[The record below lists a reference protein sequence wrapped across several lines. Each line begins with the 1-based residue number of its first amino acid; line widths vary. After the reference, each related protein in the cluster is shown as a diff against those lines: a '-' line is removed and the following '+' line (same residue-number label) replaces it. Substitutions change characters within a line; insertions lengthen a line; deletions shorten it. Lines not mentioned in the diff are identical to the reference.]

1 MKPYSDWI
9 KIDLHIHTNK
19 SNETKTNDYK
29 GIFDVD
35 TLYTKLK
42 NNVDLFSLTDHNII
56 NVDVYEKYLS
66 EHNKDDDPQLLLGIE
81 LDVLIKEESFHTLVI
96 FQELNIEEIKNIS
109 TNLENKYVKKNQDI
123 KERKLTFDD
132 IHDLFKEY
140 EFIIIPHANKNE
152 NSIVNAAQKDGLLKE
167 IQTMVLLQYF
177 GLEKTKETHKEIFN
191 NGFNNKLNITFQNFD
206 DIPYIN
212 FSDNHNINKY
222 PCHHKWEN
230 NIENYKICYIKGKS
244 NFESIRFA
252 LIDPKHRIKKA
263 CDIETIEKD
272 NIDYIQS
279 LTIPN
284 YNENECNFEF
294 RNQCKLEFSPHLNVF
309 IGGRSSG
316 KSLLMSLI
324 TSNIDSLKSKIYS
337 EKLNRQ
343 VKLKLKS
350 SSGVDGTV
358 SLNEDKII
366 YIKQGEIVEYFEKK
380 DLTTLIQNKQ
390 DTYDIYKNEFKN
402 HSSELE
408 DLCNN
413 LVSCYKR
420 IYDIHSNRK
429 YEVMKSDLE
438 NGSRESFTISLDI
451 HSLKANLINKNE
463 INTLETQLE
472 KILTFLS
479 GKNTLLKNNDDDEI
493 VIESFKGWINTKLK
507 NLKNKEILIKKQSE
521 FIDQITNI
529 HEKGVNDLDLKSV
542 SKARSN
548 ENLDGVINNIRD
560 LFQKAYN
567 LKIKSKEF
575 DNFDYIY
582 KKSLQ
587 LNKDIEFVLKV
598 DQVDGRNTLTDF
610 LCNDVLNTKKENTYS
625 SLLDL
630 INNKCDI
637 KNHSK
642 NSDVELKKKIEI
654 TLSDIHKKLKSPDNI
669 LKYSD
674 GTTSE
679 KSSPGA
685 NAEKYLDILLGNESV
700 KFIFIDQP
708 EDNLGNNYI
717 SKFLIKKL
725 REIKFK
731 KQIFLVTHNPSIVVY
746 GDAEAI
752 FMANNDNKVISYK
765 PIILENGEFQKE
777 ICSTLDGGEYIFKNR
792 SNKYNIN
799 RLKRK

>member
-1 MKPYSDWI
+1 
-9 KIDLHIHTNK
+9 
-19 SNETKTNDYK
+19 
-29 GIFDVD
+29 
-35 TLYTKLK
+35 
-42 NNVDLFSLTDHNII
+42 
-56 NVDVYEKYLS
+56 
-66 EHNKDDDPQLLLGIE
+66 
-81 LDVLIKEESFHTLVI
+81 
-96 FQELNIEEIKNIS
+96 
-109 TNLENKYVKKNQDI
+109 
-123 KERKLTFDD
+123 
-132 IHDLFKEY
+132 
-140 EFIIIPHANKNE
+140 
-152 NSIVNAAQKDGLLKE
+152 
-167 IQTMVLLQYF
+167 
-177 GLEKTKETHKEIFN
+177 
-191 NGFNNKLNITFQNFD
+191 
-206 DIPYIN
+206 
-212 FSDNHNINKY
+212 
-222 PCHHKWEN
+222 
-230 NIENYKICYIKGKS
+230 
-244 NFESIRFA
+244 
-252 LIDPKHRIKKA
+252 
-263 CDIETIEKD
+263 
-272 NIDYIQS
+272 
-279 LTIPN
+279 
-284 YNENECNFEF
+284 
-294 RNQCKLEFSPHLNVF
+294 
-309 IGGRSSG
+309 
-316 KSLLMSLI
+316 
-324 TSNIDSLKSKIYS
+324 
-337 EKLNRQ
+337 
-343 VKLKLKS
+343 LKS